1 MRGVVPMKFSNKSIK
16 LGGLVAAAIGA
27 VAFTDVAMAR
37 DAADVAKGLF
47 DQLGS
52 MADLVTGG
60 MFLGGLGVGGM
71 SALKFKE
78 HNENPQQVKLS
89 KPVTYALVSAA
100 LIGLPTYLK
109 TASSTLNG
117 DGDSNNSL
125 NSGVYSRIGS

>member
-1 MRGVVPMKFSNKSIK
+1 MKLNKQYIK
-16 LGGLVAAAIGA
+16 VGGLVAAVAGA
-27 VAFTDVAMAR
+27 VAFTDVALAR
-37 DAADVAKGLF
+37 NAADVAKGIF
-47 DQLGS
+47 TQLGS

-89 KPVTYALVSAA
+89 KPVTYAFVAAA

-125 NSGVYSRIGS
+125 NSGVYSRIGA

>member
-1 MRGVVPMKFSNKSIK
+1 MKLTMTKNTK
-16 LGGLVAAAIGA
+16 LLGLMAAAVGA
-27 VAFTDVAMAR
+27 VCFSDIALAR
-37 DAADVAKGLF
+37 DAGDMADGIFKQF
-47 DQLGS
+47 GS

-78 HNENPQQVKLS
+78 HNENPNQTKLS
-89 KPVTYALVSAA
+89 KPVTYAFVAAA

-117 DGDSNNSL
+117 DSGANNSL
-125 NSGVYSRIGS
+125 DAGVYKKVN

>member
-1 MRGVVPMKFSNKSIK
+1 MKLNKQYIK
-16 LGGLVAAAIGA
+16 VGGLVAAVAGA
-27 VAFTDVAMAR
+27 VAFTDVALAR
-37 DAADVAKGLF
+37 NAADVAKGIF
-47 DQLGS
+47 TQLGS

-89 KPVTYALVSAA
+89 KPVTYAFVAAA

>member
-1 MRGVVPMKFSNKSIK
+1 MKLNKKYIK
-16 LGGLVAAAIGA
+16 VGGLVAAVVGA
-27 VAFTDVAMAR
+27 VAFTDVALAR
-37 DAADVAKGLF
+37 NAADVAKGIF
-47 DQLGS
+47 TQLGS

-89 KPVTYALVSAA
+89 KPVTYAFVAAA